1 MPVTAKLS
9 RRFYDRFGDE
19 IANELVDWMN
29 AVDAA
34 YRSDLRETNELN
46 FGRFMAWVGQ
56 QFAEQDARI
65 ERRFAEQDAKMEKR
79 FAEQDARM
87 EKRFAEQDG
96 KMERGFAAADVRF
109 AAIDGRFAAIDVRF
123 AELRAD
129 LLKWMFIYWTGTMLT
144 LAGFVF
150 AMLQRR

>member
-9 RRFYDRFGDE
+9 RRFYERFGDE
-19 IANELVDWMN
+19 LTNELVDWMN

-34 YRSDLRETNELN
+34 YRFDLRETNELN
-46 FGRFMAWVGQ
+46 FARFMGSVDQ
-56 QFAEQDARI
+56 RFAEQDAR
-65 ERRFAEQDAKMEKR
+65 FEKR
-79 FAEQDARM
+79 FAEQDARF
-87 EKRFAEQDG
+87 EKRFAEQDARFE
-96 KMERGFAAADVRF
+96 KRF
-109 AAIDGRFAAIDVRF
+109 AEQDARIEKRFAVVDVRF

-150 AMLQRR
+150 AMLQRG